1 VVQLIHDVG
10 TEETPLVVAEADGGS
25 LSASTRALTLK
36 FVGASGIVRIRTI
49 REIDIMGNEGESE
62 ADLTRMFKVERGA
75 IVAMDPTKVMA
86 TIRAR
91 RNGLVVLSVQASD
104 QATIHASRVEFRIK

>member
-1 VVQLIHDVG
+1 
-10 TEETPLVVAEADGGS
+10 
-25 LSASTRALTLK
+25 
-36 FVGASGIVRIRTI
+36 
-49 REIDIMGNEGESE
+49 
-62 ADLTRMFKVERGA
+62 MFKVERGA